1 MREEESVKTNG
12 AVFALGYWIAA
23 SKLVETQERTVV
35 VARSWRVLDK
45 MTICRHC
52 GCTFSQAE
60 ADALV
65 VGFRDEYLAGEYNC
79 CQVVAWADEQ
89 WLAFAEAAIED
100 GKSEEE
106 ATKHLEIADCQ
117 GVVPI
122 SLPVYPKSE

>member
-1 MREEESVKTNG
+1 M
-12 AVFALGYWIAA
+12 I
-23 SKLVETQERTVV
+23 
-35 VARSWRVLDK
+35 
-45 MTICRHC
+45 ICKEC
-52 GCTFSQAE
+52 GSTPSQA
-60 ADALV
+60 ATDATALSLQNE
-65 VGFRDEYLAGEYNC
+65 FKAGAYSC
-79 CQVVAWADEQ
+79 CQVIVWADEQ